1 MSNQPSY
8 LTSELYFLQNSH
20 SCILSITRII
30 LRATLTHQIYL
41 QQRMNLKTEYHKEI
55 KSNKKGASEVFPD
68 SLLCTKGLGYFTYLR
83 GKCSNSHSR
92 LVARPPGQWFLT
104 FQQTLFFI
112 SILLLGSLFEE
123 TLSDLYLSNK
133 YLSYFLILFKDQEV
147 TISVSDQHVITD
159 ITTLS

>member
-1 MSNQPSY
+1 
-8 LTSELYFLQNSH
+8 
-20 SCILSITRII
+20 
-30 LRATLTHQIYL
+30 
-41 QQRMNLKTEYHKEI
+41 MNLKTEYHKEI
-55 KSNKKGASEVFPD
+55 KSNKKGVSEVFPD

-83 GKCSNSHSR
+83 GKCSNSHSYP
-92 LVARPPGQWFLT
+92 RPPGQWFLT
-104 FQQTLFFI
+104 FQQTLSFI

-147 TISVSDQHVITD
+147 TIRVSDQHVITD